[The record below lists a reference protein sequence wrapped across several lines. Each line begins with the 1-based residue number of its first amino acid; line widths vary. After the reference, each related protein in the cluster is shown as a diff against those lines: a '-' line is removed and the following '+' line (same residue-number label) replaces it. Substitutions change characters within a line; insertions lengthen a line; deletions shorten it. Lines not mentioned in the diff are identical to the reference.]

1 MIVEGRGLRASTCH
15 ALPIARKRGCALPT
29 RPQRVHKGRVGG
41 LQHPARGAAEHGVRR
56 VRGRAGLL
64 ALGLGSSVA
73 GVRIAA
79 VEPQTLGRSKTQPP
93 PPRPLHTLTASQAP
107 RPFHPHPTPHADTPP
122 RPSPPGVVLDLCKQQ
137 EALQRQHHAEGGA
150 AHVGA
155 LQVDE
160 RDGKLRGAEEGGERA
175 LRGLGVGCDM
185 TAAGQAGPRVVVQG
199 VIWMAAVN
207 CMRWCAQGRH

>member
-93 PPRPLHTLTASQAP
+93 RPRALHTHTA
-107 RPFHPHPTPHADTPP
+107 